1 MSGCL
6 QKTGL
11 GERVAAGTLERVTAG
26 GGESREEA
34 SASEVIPKAVKWEAI
49 LSFLPSTCLPDSSN
63 ASHWPKLPGS
73 QLLGPWEKVFPVIQS
88 STGDRERLAPRTEK
102 YPADCE
108 LS

>member
-1 MSGCL
+1 MKKRHL
-6 QKTGL
+6 L
-11 GERVAAGTLERVTAG
+11 P
-26 GGESREEA
+26 
-34 SASEVIPKAVKWEAI
+34 ASEVIPKAVKWEAI